1 MENTSG
7 SHTTAAPPLSKQ
19 NPRGFQ
25 RKEERESETERE
37 AMDDAKISELK
48 QFVNSVKSDPS
59 ILYNPSLSFFK
70 SYLQRY
76 TYQIFPFPFP
86 FFFFFLILLFVCFA
100 V

>member
-70 SYLQRY
+70 SYLQSLGAR
-76 TYQIFPFPFP
+76 IPEKP
-86 FFFFFLILLFVCFA
+86 VR
-100 V
+100 